1 MLAAKARHE
10 ERNRA
15 RFYLRA
21 DQARRVAFDDAMQ
34 PLVGIAISLLKNGC
48 ASKTT
53 RVSCAAFA
61 HVAYLRQMNSSMKPN
76 FVNALPF
83 ALLPTG
89 RSADAR
95 ACTKQDARISGERKR
110 LPHT

>member
-1 MLAAKARHE
+1 MLAAKARHG

-61 HVAYLRQMNSSMKPN
+61 HVAHLRQMNSSMKPN
-76 FVNALPF
+76 FVNAIFL
-83 ALLPTG
+83 ALLPAG
-89 RSADAR
+89 CSADVR
-95 ACTKQDARISGERKR
+95 ACTKQDDRLPGERNR
-110 LPHT
+110 FLHT